1 VEQISVHLERIVAN
15 IRDVARLADVSIAT
29 VSRVFND
36 STRVSEQTRRHV
48 RTIASRVGYWP
59 NTAARSL
66 TTSRTSTLGV
76 LLPDLYGEFYSEV
89 IRGIDQ
95 AARRDGY
102 QILISGSHADT
113 VTLITAARAM
123 HGLVEGLIIMAPDN
137 RSAAALQE
145 IMESIP
151 AVLLNPPCNDGK
163 CQAISIANYDGAY
176 AITGHLLS
184 LGHRQIAM
192 VKGPSGNMDSEERLK
207 GYRAAM
213 LQAGI
218 SPSPDL
224 EFQGDFTEMSGCQA
238 GRSAIQRN
246 PRPTAVVA
254 ANDYMAIG
262 LMSALREAGVRM
274 PEEMAVTG
282 FDDIEI
288 AQYMNPP
295 LTTVHVDTYEL
306 GERAFQRWI
315 QAARSGGAA
324 SPAHE
329 ILPTRLVVR
338 QSCGSN
344 GKK

>member
-1 VEQISVHLERIVAN
+1 VAT

-29 VSRVFND
+29 VSRVFNG
-36 STRVSEQTRRHV
+36 STRVSDQTRHHV
-48 RTIASRVGYWP
+48 RSIAARVGYWP

-113 VTLITAARAM
+113 LTLVTAARAM
-123 HGLVEGLIIMAPDN
+123 HGLVEGMIIMAPDDG
-137 RSAAALQE
+137 SAAALQE

-151 AVLLNPPCNDGK
+151 AVLLNPPCDNGS
-163 CQAISIANYDGAY
+163 CNAISIANYDGAY
-176 AITGHLLS
+176 AITEHLLA
-184 LGHRQIAM
+184 LGHRRIAM
-192 VKGPSGNMDSEERLK
+192 VKGPSGNVDSEERLK

-213 LQAGI
+213 LHAGI
-218 SPSPDL
+218 DPSPDL
-224 EFQGDFTEMSGCQA
+224 EFQGDFTEVSGCQA
-238 GRSAIQRN
+238 GRAAIQSI
-246 PRPTAVVA
+246 PRPTAMVA

-262 LMSALREAGVRM
+262 LMSALREAGVRI

-288 AQYMNPP
+288 SQYVNPP
-295 LTTVHVDTYEL
+295 LTSVHVDTYEL

-315 QAARSGGAA
+315 QAARSGGPS

-329 ILPTRLVVR
+329 VLPTRLVVR
-338 QSCGSN
+338 QSCGSK
-344 GKK
+344 GTR